1 MDISTGFIQTT
12 PSPQNVVDL
21 FDGEWSTTMSAD
33 VGAVARPGHADLFRD
48 GRITWANEV
57 LGPMRDLDILELG
70 PLEGAH
76 SWMLE
81 QLGAASITAIEAN
94 SRAFLKCLCI
104 KELMGMSR
112 VRFKLGNFIPY
123 LQRCRSYD
131 VIIASGVLYHMTD
144 PIQLLDLITAKTNKL
159 LIWTHY
165 FNSTVV
171 SERADREQ
179 FAMPAPLSGSV
190 YRGSKRLYPEVALTW
205 KGFSGGSESY
215 ATWLER
221 ESLLKY
227 FTDRG
232 FETAINFDQLDHQNG
247 PALALCARKL

>member
-81 QLGAASITAIEAN
+81 L
-94 SRAFLKCLCI
+94 SRLLEMF
-104 KELMGMSR
+104 
-112 VRFKLGNFIPY
+112 VY
-123 LQRCRSYD
+123 QRTYGYVAR
-131 VIIASGVLYHMTD
+131 
-144 PIQLLDLITAKTNKL
+144 
-159 LIWTHY
+159 
-165 FNSTVV
+165 TV
-171 SERADREQ
+171 
-179 FAMPAPLSGSV
+179 
-190 YRGSKRLYPEVALTW
+190 
-205 KGFSGGSESY
+205 
-215 ATWLER
+215 
-221 ESLLKY
+221 
-227 FTDRG
+227 
-232 FETAINFDQLDHQNG
+232 
-247 PALALCARKL
+247 